1 MNLLRQMFKNT
12 RVTILL
18 AVVLLVL
25 LIAGGLFGQTQHQ
38 PESFDGLI
46 QKMAVDILKDD
57 PETQLYFDVKNVEGI
72 RWDSTKLTDLSD
84 ADYEQLNEK
93 RNGYLKKLN
102 DYDAAKLSPE
112 DKLTYDILKW
122 DLSAAQPVYKYW
134 DLNTNDYLSLS
145 NFPPYFANNYPIR
158 NQADAKNYIVALN
171 GFSDKVAHVID
182 RIQDRREKG
191 IVPASEFLKEM
202 LTSYSNLR
210 YTKPEETILYSLYA
224 EKLTELKLDP
234 SEEEKLKKALVQ
246 TLTDHVLA
254 SYGKLADVIKNDL
267 MKQASVGQGIW
278 SQPGGSEYY
287 SASLKLTTG
296 TDLSPQ
302 KIHEIAKR
310 KVEEIMK
317 ELRSGASGQAQ
328 TTSAARLL
336 TGDELLQALNS
347 SLSDATPYLS
357 DWFEEELIPDHPV
370 DVRAYSALFASAGG
384 MYIPLSIDGDRSGR
398 FVIPLENPTSEEMV
412 KMLALH
418 EGIPGHHFQFS
429 IQYDQPTIPLIRQI
443 TRTSGYVEGWAVYM
457 ESLCAEKGLLDQN
470 TVLNRLLG
478 NSIGT
483 VIDTGIHGLKWTR
496 EQANEYLVSV
506 IGTGNDALINS
517 VIAYPG
523 LNENYAIGSEQFQS
537 LREKANSELG
547 DRFDIKAFHSVL
559 LRNGNM
565 PFPILEQQVNQYI
578 KSAK

>member
-1 MNLLRQMFKNT
+1 MNLVRQMFKNT
-12 RVTILL
+12 RLTILL
-18 AVVLLVL
+18 AAGLLVL
-25 LIAGGLFGQTQHQ
+25 LIVGGLLWQTQHQ
-38 PESFDGLI
+38 SESFDALI
-46 QKMAVDILKDD
+46 QKMAFVTLKDD
-57 PETQLYFDVKNVEGI
+57 PEKQLYFGVKNVKGI
-72 RWDSTKLTDLSD
+72 RWDPTKLTDLSD
-84 ADYEQLNEK
+84 ADYEQLNEQ
-93 RNGYLKKLN
+93 RNGFLEKMN
-102 DYDAAKLSPE
+102 DYDASKLSPE

-122 DLSAAQPVYKYW
+122 DLSAAQQVYKYW
-134 DLNTNDYLSLS
+134 DLDTNDYLSLS
-145 NFPPYFANNYPIR
+145 IFPPYFANNYPIR

-182 RIQDRREKG
+182 RIQDRRQKG

-202 LTSYSNLR
+202 LTSYNNLR
-210 YTKPEETILYSLYA
+210 NTKPEETILYSLYT

-234 SEEEKLKKALVQ
+234 SEEEKLKKELAQ

-254 SYGKLADVIKNDL
+254 SYGKLADVIENDL
-267 MKQASVGQGIW
+267 MKQASVSQGIW

-287 SASLKLTTG
+287 SAKLKLTTG

-302 KIHEIAKR
+302 EMHEIAKR
-310 KVEEIMK
+310 KVEEIVK

-328 TTSAARLL
+328 TTSAARFL

-347 SLSDATPYLS
+347 SLLDAKPYLS
-357 DWFEEELIPDHPV
+357 DWFEEELISDHPV
-370 DVRAYSALFASAGG
+370 DVRAYSALIASAGG
-384 MYIPLSIDGDRSGR
+384 MYIPLSLDGDRSGR
-398 FVIPLENPTSEEMV
+398 FVVPLESPTSEKMV

-429 IQYDQPTIPLIRQI
+429 IQYDQPTIPLIRKI
-443 TRTSGYVEGWAVYM
+443 TMTHGYVEGWAVYM
-457 ESLCAEKGLLDQN
+457 ESLCAEKGLLDRN
-470 TVLNRLLG
+470 TVLIRLANL
-478 NSIGT
+478 SIAT

-496 EQANEYLVSV
+496 EQANEYLMSV
-506 IGTGNDALINS
+506 IGTGDDAFIDD
-517 VIAYPG
+517 VIANPG
-523 LNENYAIGSEQFQS
+523 RKENYAIGSEQFQS
-537 LREKANSELG
+537 LREKAQSELG

>member
-1 MNLLRQMFKNT
+1 MR
-12 RVTILL
+12 
-18 AVVLLVL
+18 
-25 LIAGGLFGQTQHQ
+25 
-38 PESFDGLI
+38 SFI
-46 QKMAVDILKDD
+46 
-57 PETQLYFDVKNVEGI
+57 
-72 RWDSTKLTDLSD
+72 
-84 ADYEQLNEK
+84 
-93 RNGYLKKLN
+93 
-102 DYDAAKLSPE
+102 
-112 DKLTYDILKW
+112 
-122 DLSAAQPVYKYW
+122 
-134 DLNTNDYLSLS
+134 
-145 NFPPYFANNYPIR
+145 
-158 NQADAKNYIVALN
+158 ALN

-182 RIQDRREKG
+182 RIQDRQEKG

-210 YTKPEETILYSLYA
+210 NTKPEETILYSLYA

-234 SEEEKLKKALVQ
+234 SEEEKLKKALAQ

-267 MKQASVGQGIW
+267 IKQASVSQGIW
-278 SQPGGSEYY
+278 SQPDGSEYY
-287 SASLKLTTG
+287 SARLKLTTG

-302 KIHEIAKR
+302 EMHEIAKH
-310 KVEEIMK
+310 KVEEIVK

-328 TTSAARLL
+328 TTFINRFL

-357 DWFEEELIPDHPV
+357 DWFEDELIPNHPV
-370 DVRAYSALFASAGG
+370 DVRAYSALIASAGG

-398 FVIPLENPTSEEMV
+398 FVIPLENPTSEKMV

-429 IQYDQPTIPLIRQI
+429 IQYDQPTIPLIRKI
-443 TRTSGYVEGWAVYM
+443 TMTPGYVEGWAVYM
-457 ESLCAEKGLLDQN
+457 ESLCAEKGLLDRN
-470 TVLNRLLG
+470 TVLIRLANL
-478 NSIGT
+478 SIGT

-496 EQANEYLVSV
+496 EQANEYLMSV
-506 IGTGNDALINS
+506 TGRGDDAFIDS

-523 LNENYAIGSEQFQS
+523 QKEYYAIGSEQFQS
-537 LREKANSELG
+537 LREKAKRELG